1 MMPAPLRVLIAED
14 EPLARDRVRRLMK
27 TETGFQIIAEA
38 TDGHQAIEL
47 TRRHRPDI
55 LLLDILMPGPN
66 GFEILAALG
75 TEFPFAVIFLTA
87 HREHAVRAFDARAV
101 DYVLKPFTRER
112 LRQALHR
119 AKARCE
125 PRRELLQT
133 LRATSDTPPKR
144 IALRS
149 GSSSLVIPVAEII
162 YAVSAN
168 ARCQI
173 CTIRETVTINE
184 SLASL
189 HKRLPAERF
198 VRISRFTVVNL
209 DCVKALKPKS
219 NGDQDLFLRNG
230 TTLTLTR
237 TRRAEV
243 INLLALRP

>member
-1 MMPAPLRVLIAED
+1 MTPTPIRVLVAED
-14 EPLARDRVRRLMK
+14 EPPARERVRRLMK
-27 TETGFQIIAEA
+27 TETDFQIIAEA
-38 TDGHQAIEL
+38 EDGPQAVAL
-47 TRRHRPDI
+47 ARQHRPEI
-55 LLLDILMPGPN
+55 LLLDVRMPGLN

-75 TEFPFAVIFLTA
+75 DEFPFAIIFLTA

-119 AKARCE
+119 AKAHCE
-125 PRRELLQT
+125 PGRELLQT
-133 LRATSDTPPKR
+133 LRASSDTVPER

-149 GSSSLVIPVAEII
+149 GSSRLVIPVAEII

-168 ARCQI
+168 ARCRI

-184 SLASL
+184 SLTSL
-189 HKRLPAERF
+189 HKRLLAERF
-198 VRISRFTVVNL
+198 IRISRFTVVNL
-209 DCVKALKPKS
+209 DYVKTLKPKS
-219 NGDQDLFLRNG
+219 NGDQNLFLRNG
-230 TTLTLTR
+230 TILTLTR